1 MKETCDL
8 IIILLMTILLG
19 GVAFAS
25 ESKPDLYEITGY
37 EGTQGIVS
45 SDYEKLNTTKAET
58 VFQILLEDAG
68 YCDENIFGIYSF
80 TDIDGMIT
88 VDVMHQIFKGTDAP
102 GSEKNI
108 YPGINSEIGFYL
120 TTPQGYTYYSHTSL
134 NPDRE
139 QHMLLF
145 SYSDVSDSE
154 SFVVACEDL
163 YGLGDCDYN
172 DLVVKASDVQG
183 NPEPATI
190 LSFFLAGL
198 GLAFRKMRK

>member
-88 VDVMHQIFKGTDAP
+88 VDVMHQIFKGADVP

-108 YPGINSEIGFYL
+108 SGINSEIGFYL

-172 DLVVKASDVQG
+172 DLVVKASNVHG